1 MVDTNALIRFFGTPK
16 DMKAELQK
24 RNERTLSTGDVKSRM
39 VTVREQLTLLD
50 RDVAELYGVKTREV
64 NQAVRNNPE
73 KFPEGY
79 VFRLNDAEF
88 SDWRSKILTSDLP
101 QETKDS
107 VRKGLRYAP
116 YAFTE
121 RGLYMLATILKGELA
136 TKTTIAIIETYAK
149 VRGLKRELVELH
161 NEKDRK
167 KQTEKIN
174 HFGET
179 LADIVMPDLGT
190 VETESSLEINFFIGK
205 IKHTVR
211 RIKKQ

>member
-1 MVDTNALIRFFGTPK
+1 
-16 DMKAELQK
+16 MKTELQK

-107 VRKGLRYAP
+107 RTGRAEN
-116 YAFTE
+116 A
-121 RGLYMLATILKGELA
+121 RG
-136 TKTTIAIIETYAK
+136 
-149 VRGLKRELVELH
+149 
-161 NEKDRK
+161 
-167 KQTEKIN
+167 
-174 HFGET
+174 
-179 LADIVMPDLGT
+179 
-190 VETESSLEINFFIGK
+190 
-205 IKHTVR
+205 VR
-211 RIKKQ
+211 RFRNGGGVHHSLRTRVGAFLAASTGILTGDLSRIVRDGSPRVFHHFQT